1 MWQSKGKIMA
11 TATYKTIKVISL
23 TLSAEEADYIQG
35 MVKNYI
41 GENPDD
47 EIFEYKQIR
56 ESIFEALF
64 SAKRENNEH

>member
-1 MWQSKGKIMA
+1 MA
-11 TATYKTIKVISL
+11 AATYKTIKVISL

-35 MVKNYI
+35 IVQNYI

-47 EIFEYKQIR
+47 EIFEDKQIR

-64 SAKRENNEH
+64 NAKRSNNEY

>member
-1 MWQSKGKIMA
+1 MA

-35 MVKNYI
+35 IVQNYI

-47 EIFEYKQIR
+47 EIFEDKQIR

-64 SAKRENNEH
+64 NAKRENNEH

>member
-1 MWQSKGKIMA
+1 MA

-35 MVKNYI
+35 MVQNYI

-47 EIFEYKQIR
+47 EIFEDKQIR

-64 SAKRENNEH
+64 NAKRENNEH

>member
-1 MWQSKGKIMA
+1 MA

-35 MVKNYI
+35 IVQNYI

-47 EIFEYKQIR
+47 EIFEDKQIR

-64 SAKRENNEH
+64 NAKRSNNEY

>member
-1 MWQSKGKIMA
+1 MA
-11 TATYKTIKVISL
+11 TVTYKTIKVISL

-35 MVKNYI
+35 MVQNYI

-47 EIFEYKQIR
+47 EIFEDKQIR

-64 SAKRENNEH
+64 NAKRSNNEY

>member
-1 MWQSKGKIMA
+1 MA
-11 TATYKTIKVISL
+11 IATYKTIKVISL

-35 MVKNYI
+35 IVQNYI

-47 EIFEYKQIR
+47 EIFEDKQIR

-64 SAKRENNEH
+64 NAKRENNEY

>member
-1 MWQSKGKIMA
+1 MA

-35 MVKNYI
+35 IAQNYC
-41 GENPDD
+41 GEYPED
-47 EIFEYKQIR
+47 ERERDKQIR

-64 SAKRENNEH
+64 NAKRENNEHWWFI

>member
-1 MWQSKGKIMA
+1 MA
-11 TATYKTIKVISL
+11 IATYKTIKVISL

-35 MVKNYI
+35 IVQNYI

-47 EIFEYKQIR
+47 EIFEDKQSR

-64 SAKRENNEH
+64 NAKRENNEH

>member
-1 MWQSKGKIMA
+1 MA

-35 MVKNYI
+35 MVQNYI

-47 EIFEYKQIR
+47 EIFEDKQIR

-64 SAKRENNEH
+64 NAKRSNNEY

>member
-1 MWQSKGKIMA
+1 MA
-11 TATYKTIKVISL
+11 IATYKRIKVISL

-35 MVKNYI
+35 IVQNYI

-47 EIFEYKQIR
+47 EIFEDKQIR

-64 SAKRENNEH
+64 NAKRENNEY